1 MLSFVGLE
9 NVMAKKLDRE
19 ALKLL
24 VDAIDRKWS
33 LETERRRT
41 AALSP
46 AIEEAL
52 EAARQ
57 LLGLEPVSDVDEYR
71 KRFR

>member
-1 MLSFVGLE
+1 MTE
-9 NVMAKKLDRE
+9 RE

-52 EAARQ
+52 EAARK
-57 LLGLEPVSDVDEYR
+57 LLGLEPVADIDDYR
-71 KRFR
+71 ARFRS